1 MPDDADRLNEIT
13 ARFREAGFD
22 LRLYESVPGA
32 WDAIWHP
39 HARGSGLTGTAGEA
53 AGTTTGATVM
63 QAAEAALEELERLSG
78 GGGAT
83 PA

>member
-1 MPDDADRLNEIT
+1 MTDDPDRLNDIT

-39 HARGSGLTGTAGEA
+39 HGQGSGLTNSTGA
-53 AGTTTGATVM
+53 AGGTTSGATVM
-63 QAAEAALEELERLSG
+63 EAAEAALEELERMSG
-78 GGGAT
+78 GGA
-83 PA
+83 PAA

>member
-1 MPDDADRLNEIT
+1 MSDDIERLNEIT

-39 HARGSGLTGTAGEA
+39 H
-53 AGTTTGATVM
+53 
-63 QAAEAALEELERLSG
+63 ERLSG
-78 GGGAT
+78 LTSTAGRSGGTTSGASIMEAAT
-83 PA
+83 SALEKLEMISDGGQPVE